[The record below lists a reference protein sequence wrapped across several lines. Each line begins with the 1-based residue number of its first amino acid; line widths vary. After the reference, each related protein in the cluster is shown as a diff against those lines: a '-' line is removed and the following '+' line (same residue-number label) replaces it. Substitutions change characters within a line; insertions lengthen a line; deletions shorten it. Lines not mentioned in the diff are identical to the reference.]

1 VEDAARTA
9 DVYLHIVLPEA
20 SWFHA
25 AMLER
30 HADRYSPGVRLRL
43 EMGRYILAEDYV
55 RAMFLRSVLTRSVE
69 RALDGC
75 DALLLPT
82 LAIPAPLLGAATVDV
97 DGKHEPVRAIM
108 LRLTQ
113 LFNITGHPAMA
124 LPAGTTRDGWP
135 VGLQLVGHNGQTDR
149 LLDVAAQIETRLR
162 A

>member
-1 VEDAARTA
+1 
-9 DVYLHIVLPEA
+9 
-20 SWFHA
+20 
-25 AMLER
+25 
-30 HADRYSPGVRLRL
+30 
-43 EMGRYILAEDYV
+43 MGRYILAEDYV

-82 LAIPAPLLGAATVDV
+82 LPVPAPPLGAATVGV
-97 DGKHEPVRAIM
+97 DGRQEPVRTIM

-113 LFNITGHPAMA
+113 LFNITGHPAIA

-135 VGLQLVGHNGQTDR
+135 LSVQLVGHHGRTDR
-149 LLDVAAQIETRLR
+149 LLHVAAIVEARLH